1 MRSFRLSLAALA
13 VIVAAPA
20 LGQSRGE
27 TGFDLVRL
35 DPSAR
40 AAALASA
47 GSVPGDDPMALFYN
61 PALLSSEMDGA
72 LALGYTNHV
81 ADVSAGAAVY
91 ARDLRLFGETTVGLG
106 VRFLSYGEFDRHTG
120 DEDADAAV
128 ADTYGAGE
136 TAVSLS
142 ASREVLP
149 QFRAGATLHALFAS
163 IDDAGA
169 SALAADL
176 GVTYTVPAQALTLG
190 ASVHHLGA
198 TLSSLGA
205 STDRLPFDVRITA
218 AKRLRH
224 LPLTVSVSGVDLH
237 AFEGPEADSSFVTR
251 ALDHVAAGGELQLG
265 SALSLRVGYNG
276 RRGDDLRSG
285 GRLDLA
291 GTSVGAGLA
300 LRRVTVDYAYT
311 NWGDFGGFHQFGVRT
326 KL

>member
-1 MRSFRLSLAALA
+1 MRSFRPLCAVLVAL
-13 VIVAAPA
+13 VAAPV

-35 DPSAR
+35 DPSTR
-40 AAALASA
+40 AAALAGA
-47 GSVPGDDPMALFYN
+47 GSLPGDDPTALFYN
-61 PALLSSEMDGA
+61 PALLTSEMDGA

-91 ARDLRLFGETTVGLG
+91 ARDLRVFGGLSAGVG
-106 VRFLSYGEFDRHTG
+106 VRFLSYGDFERRTG
-120 DEDADAAV
+120 DEDAAT
-128 ADTYGAGE
+128 DTYGAGE
-136 TAVSLS
+136 TALSLS
-142 ASREVLP
+142 ASREILP

-176 GVTYTVPAQALTLG
+176 GVTYTVPTQALTLG

-205 STDRLPFDVRITA
+205 TTDRLPFDVRITA
-218 AKRLRH
+218 AKRLRY

-251 ALDHVAAGGELQLG
+251 ALDHVAAGGELRLG

-285 GRLDLA
+285 GRFDLA
-291 GTSVGAGLA
+291 GTSLGAGLS

-311 NWGDFGGFHQFGVRT
+311 NWGAFGGFHQFGVRT
-326 KL
+326 RL